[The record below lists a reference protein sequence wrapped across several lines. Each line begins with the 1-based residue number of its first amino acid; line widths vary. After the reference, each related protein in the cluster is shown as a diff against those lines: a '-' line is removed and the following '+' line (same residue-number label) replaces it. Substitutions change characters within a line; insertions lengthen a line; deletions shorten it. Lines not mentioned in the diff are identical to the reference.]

1 MQLSV
6 AKYNSFEKRD
16 VGRRL
21 WWVKEI
27 VQWRG
32 DLLTLAFTLFQP
44 GIGKCSKHQGSV
56 GQRPHAKD
64 GPAKKKK
71 KKKDRWYLSPWWHP
85 WTLDGLPLDYLF
97 CKKINMLVFIVLRA
111 FCYSWIKSFL
121 LYSVSQINF

>member
-71 KKKDRWYLSPWWHP
+71 KKERQMVPESLMASLNPRWS
-85 WTLDGLPLDYLF
+85 TSGLF
-97 CKKINMLVFIVLRA
+97 VL
-111 FCYSWIKSFL
+111 
-121 LYSVSQINF
+121 